1 MLASLTQPEVQKAEA
16 AAAAAAA
23 AAAPAVAAPEEDEAR
38 ASRPPEA
45 PPAMAA
51 EGGPTPA
58 GPALEAAAAAEA
70 QRAKLEAAAQGSPP
84 ASASGTHE
92 AWQHKT
98 GPTTV
103 SAAAAAMPTQDFAGI
118 VGESGGQDT
127 RLDQHPLQYGGGQY
141 MPQAGGV
148 PAAGHPMDA
157 NGYQQAVQGHNVTV
171 RPAPF
176 NPAAKVAF
184 WGSAS
189 GVWTQLVHIHTGFLK
204 CFGRLLSFAVV
215 PGRMHSLVK
224 AVHCFTSSQGVYG
237 VVCSQLRRRWLA
249 EAIKCLV

>member
-1 MLASLTQPEVQKAEA
+1 MLASLTQPEVQKAETA

-23 AAAPAVAAPEEDEAR
+23 AAAPAAAAPEEDEAK

-51 EGGPTPA
+51 GGAGPTPA
-58 GPALEAAAAAEA
+58 GPALEAAAAAAEA

-92 AWQHKT
+92 AWQHKM

-148 PAAGHPMDA
+148 PPAGHPMDA

-189 GVWTQLVHIHTGFLK
+189 GVWMELVQIQGF
-204 CFGRLLSFAVV
+204 
-215 PGRMHSLVK
+215 
-224 AVHCFTSSQGVYG
+224 
-237 VVCSQLRRRWLA
+237 
-249 EAIKCLV
+249 